1 MDPALGGA
9 ELEQLLAVLLRMLS
23 PAPVPPGSRAGG
35 NDHAGAPVPA
45 SPAATGSAPDGG
57 AAAGSAPSDTA
68 PGNSARGD
76 ITPGGSAPGDTAP
89 EGRAPG
95 DNAPGDTTPGGSA
108 PGGRVPGGTSPGR
121 SAPGGRVP
129 GDASPGGS
137 APGGRVPADTSPGG
151 STPAGLPAVTASEAR
166 ALTELLAAHGIAQGQ
181 LAALLGL
188 EKSTVSRLAAG
199 LESKGWIRRGRDEQN
214 HRYVRLY
221 LTPQGRAVA
230 DRIWQAWQSR
240 QARILAGLTAE
251 ERAGLATGLRGVL
264 RGLVAEGLLT
274 APPPPNGQH

>member
-1 MDPALGGA
+1 MDPALGSA
-9 ELEQLLAVLLRMLS
+9 ELEQLLAALLRMLS
-23 PAPVPPGSRAGG
+23 PAAVPPGARPGG
-35 NDHAGAPVPA
+35 NDHADGHAPA
-45 SPAATGSAPDGG
+45 SPAPDGG
-57 AAAGSAPSDTA
+57 
-68 PGNSARGD
+68 
-76 ITPGGSAPGDTAP
+76 TPD
-89 EGRAPG
+89 
-95 DNAPGDTTPGGSA
+95 
-108 PGGRVPGGTSPGR
+108 GGTP
-121 SAPGGRVP
+121 
-129 GDASPGGS
+129 D
-137 APGGRVPADTSPGG
+137 G
-151 STPAGLPAVTASEAR
+151 STPSAGAPAGFPAVTASEAR

-199 LESKGWIRRGRDEQN
+199 LEGKGWIRRGRDEQN

-264 RGLVAEGLLT
+264 RGLAAEGLL
-274 APPPPNGQH
+274 AAHSPDNGQS

>member
-23 PAPVPPGSRAGG
+23 PTAVPPGSRPG
-35 NDHAGAPVPA
+35 NDHADGSAPA
-45 SPAATGSAPDGG
+45 SPVSTGSAPGGATPAGSAPDGK
-57 AAAGSAPSDTA
+57 A
-68 PGNSARGD
+68 PGGATREGSARGD
-76 ITPGGSAPGDTAP
+76 RAPGDGAPGDTAP
-89 EGRAPG
+89 GS
-95 DNAPGDTTPGGSA
+95 SA
-108 PGGRVPGGTSPGR
+108 PGG
-121 SAPGGRVP
+121 
-129 GDASPGGS
+129 
-137 APGGRVPADTSPGG
+137 
-151 STPAGLPAVTASEAR
+151 LPAITASEAR

>member
-1 MDPALGGA
+1 MDPALAGA
-9 ELEQLLAVLLRMLS
+9 ELEQLLAALLRTLS
-23 PAPVPPGSRAGG
+23 PAAVPPGSRPGG
-35 NDHAGAPVPA
+35 NDHADGHAPA
-45 SPAATGSAPDGG
+45 SPASSGSAPDGS
-57 AAAGSAPSDTA
+57 APDGSAPD
-68 PGNSARGD
+68 GSATSGG
-76 ITPGGSAPGDTAP
+76 TPGGAVLSGGAPD
-89 EGRAPG
+89 
-95 DNAPGDTTPGGSA
+95 GSA
-108 PGGRVPGGTSPGR
+108 PGGKAS
-121 SAPGGRVP
+121 
-129 GDASPGGS
+129 GD
-137 APGGRVPADTSPGG
+137 
-151 STPAGLPAVTASEAR
+151 STPSGGAPTGFPAVTASEAR

-199 LESKGWIRRGRDEQN
+199 LEGKGWIRRGRDEQN

-264 RGLVAEGLLT
+264 RGLIAEGLLA
-274 APPPPNGQH
+274 APSPANGQS

>member
-1 MDPALGGA
+1 MDPASGGP
-9 ELEQLLAVLLRMLS
+9 ELERLLAALLRMLG
-23 PAPVPPGSRAGG
+23 PAAVSPGSRPGP
-35 NDHAGAPVPA
+35 NDHADGPAPA
-45 SPAATGSAPDGG
+45 SPGPSGGAREGTAPGGAARDGG
-57 AAAGSAPSDTA
+57 ASAG
-68 PGNSARGD
+68 
-76 ITPGGSAPGDTAP
+76 
-89 EGRAPG
+89 
-95 DNAPGDTTPGGSA
+95 
-108 PGGRVPGGTSPGR
+108 V
-121 SAPGGRVP
+121 
-129 GDASPGGS
+129 
-137 APGGRVPADTSPGG
+137 
-151 STPAGLPAVTASEAR
+151 PAVTASEAR

-230 DRIWQAWQSR
+230 DRLWRAWQSR

-264 RGLVAEGLLT
+264 RGLVAEGLL
-274 APPPPNGQH
+274 AAAPPPNGQS

>member
-9 ELEQLLAVLLRMLS
+9 ELERLLAVLLRMLTPAAARQGSS
-23 PAPVPPGSRAGG
+23 PPTGS
-35 NDHAGAPVPA
+35 DHAGRPAPDG
-45 SPAATGSAPDGG
+45 AAAASAPDGAAAAPAPDG
-57 AAAGSAPSDTA
+57 AASRSA
-68 PGNSARGD
+68 
-76 ITPGGSAPGDTAP
+76 
-89 EGRAPG
+89 
-95 DNAPGDTTPGGSA
+95 A
-108 PGGRVPGGTSPGR
+108 PGGTTTGGFPT
-121 SAPGGRVP
+121 
-129 GDASPGGS
+129 
-137 APGGRVPADTSPGG
+137 
-151 STPAGLPAVTASEAR
+151 VTASEAR

-230 DRIWQAWQSR
+230 DRLWQAWQSR
-240 QARILAGLTAE
+240 QARILAGLTDE

-264 RGLVAEGLLT
+264 RGLAAEGLLAA
-274 APPPPNGQH
+274 APPSNGQS

>member
-1 MDPALGGA
+1 MDPALGDA
-9 ELEQLLAVLLRMLS
+9 ELERLLAALLRMLS
-23 PAPVPPGSRAGG
+23 PAAVPPDSRPGG
-35 NDHAGAPVPA
+35 NDH
-45 SPAATGSAPDGG
+45 PDG
-57 AAAGSAPSDTA
+57 
-68 PGNSARGD
+68 
-76 ITPGGSAPGDTAP
+76 
-89 EGRAPG
+89 
-95 DNAPGDTTPGGSA
+95 
-108 PGGRVPGGTSPGR
+108 
-121 SAPGGRVP
+121 
-129 GDASPGGS
+129 
-137 APGGRVPADTSPGG
+137 PA
-151 STPAGLPAVTASEAR
+151 PAGPGLSDGALAGVPAVTASEAR

-230 DRIWQAWQSR
+230 DRLWQAWQSR

-264 RGLVAEGLLT
+264 RGLVAEGLL
-274 APPPPNGQH
+274 AQARR

>member
-1 MDPALGGA
+1 MDPVLGGA
-9 ELEQLLAVLLRMLS
+9 ELERLLAVLLRMLS
-23 PAPVPPGSRAGG
+23 PAPAGTAPASTAP
-35 NDHAGAPVPA
+35 AGTAPAGTAPA
-45 SPAATGSAPDGG
+45 SPTPADPVPDGM
-57 AAAGSAPSDTA
+57 
-68 PGNSARGD
+68 ARGG
-76 ITPGGSAPGDTAP
+76 TGPGGGA
-89 EGRAPG
+89 
-95 DNAPGDTTPGGSA
+95 
-108 PGGRVPGGTSPGR
+108 
-121 SAPGGRVP
+121 
-129 GDASPGGS
+129 
-137 APGGRVPADTSPGG
+137 
-151 STPAGLPAVTASEAR
+151 PAGFPAVTASEAR

-230 DRIWQAWQSR
+230 DRLWQAWQSR

-264 RGLVAEGLLT
+264 RGLVAEGLL
-274 APPPPNGQH
+274 AQARR

>member
-9 ELEQLLAVLLRMLS
+9 ELERLLAVLLRMLP
-23 PAPVPPGSRAGG
+23 PAAVPPGSRPGR
-35 NDHAGAPVPA
+35 NDHAEGPAPASHAPA
-45 SPAATGSAPDGG
+45 SPAPGGPAP
-57 AAAGSAPSDTA
+57 ASTA
-68 PGNSARGD
+68 PGG
-76 ITPGGSAPGDTAP
+76 TAP
-89 EGRAPG
+89 PG
-95 DNAPGDTTPGGSA
+95 F
-108 PGGRVPGGTSPGR
+108 
-121 SAPGGRVP
+121 
-129 GDASPGGS
+129 
-137 APGGRVPADTSPGG
+137 
-151 STPAGLPAVTASEAR
+151 PAVTASEAR

-230 DRIWQAWQSR
+230 DRLWQAWQSR

-264 RGLVAEGLLT
+264 RGLVAEGLL
-274 APPPPNGQH
+274 AASPPPNGQG

>member
-1 MDPALGGA
+1 MDPAPGGA

-23 PAPVPPGSRAGG
+23 PAAVPPGSRPGG
-35 NDHAGAPVPA
+35 NDHADGSAPA
-45 SPAATGSAPDGG
+45 SPGSTGSTPGG
-57 AAAGSAPSDTA
+57 AAPGGAA
-68 PGNSARGD
+68 PG
-76 ITPGGSAPGDTAP
+76 
-89 EGRAPG
+89 E
-95 DNAPGDTTPGGSA
+95 TTPGGSA
-108 PGGRVPGGTSPGR
+108 P
-121 SAPGGRVP
+121 
-129 GDASPGGS
+129 
-137 APGGRVPADTSPGG
+137 
-151 STPAGLPAVTASEAR
+151 AGPPAVTASEAR

-230 DRIWQAWQSR
+230 DRLWQAWRSR

-264 RGLVAEGLLT
+264 RGLVAEGLL
-274 APPPPNGQH
+274 AASPPPNGQS

>member
-1 MDPALGGA
+1 MDPAFGGA
-9 ELEQLLAVLLRMLS
+9 ELEQLLAVLLRLLS
-23 PAPVPPGSRAGG
+23 PAAVPPGVRPGG
-35 NDHAGAPVPA
+35 NDHAGGAAPA
-45 SPAATGSAPDGG
+45 SPAATGNAPV
-57 AAAGSAPSDTA
+57 GSAPVGSA
-68 PGNSARGD
+68 PAPGRKVPGNSARGD
-76 ITPGGSAPGDTAP
+76 TASS
-89 EGRAPG
+89 
-95 DNAPGDTTPGGSA
+95 GSA
-108 PGGRVPGGTSPGR
+108 PGG
-121 SAPGGRVP
+121 
-129 GDASPGGS
+129 
-137 APGGRVPADTSPGG
+137 
-151 STPAGLPAVTASEAR
+151 LPAITASEAR

-264 RGLVAEGLLT
+264 RGLVAEGLL
-274 APPPPNGQH
+274 AVPPPPNGQSSPGPNGHS

>member
-1 MDPALGGA
+1 MEPALGGA

-23 PAPVPPGSRAGG
+23 PAAIPPGSQPGG
-35 NDHAGAPVPA
+35 NDHADG
-45 SPAATGSAPDGG
+45 PAAAGKAPGGGAQGGGAQGGG
-57 AAAGSAPSDTA
+57 AAAGS
-68 PGNSARGD
+68 PG
-76 ITPGGSAPGDTAP
+76 
-89 EGRAPG
+89 
-95 DNAPGDTTPGGSA
+95 
-108 PGGRVPGGTSPGR
+108 
-121 SAPGGRVP
+121 
-129 GDASPGGS
+129 
-137 APGGRVPADTSPGG
+137 
-151 STPAGLPAVTASEAR
+151 VTASEAR

-230 DRIWQAWQSR
+230 DRLWQAWRSR

-264 RGLVAEGLLT
+264 RGLVAEGLL
-274 APPPPNGQH
+274 AASPPPNGQS